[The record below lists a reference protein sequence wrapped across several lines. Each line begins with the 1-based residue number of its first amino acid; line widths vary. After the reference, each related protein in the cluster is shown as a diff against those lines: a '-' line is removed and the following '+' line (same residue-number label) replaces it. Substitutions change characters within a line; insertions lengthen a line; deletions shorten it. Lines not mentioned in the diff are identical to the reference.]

1 VIPDLKFKFP
11 QMQNQIPDQVPSSEE
26 IYNEMIRD
34 TFDVSEINT
43 SQEEDSFHGEGF
55 SMQIGSDSDS
65 KDNLLVQRIVN
76 TLTAQLQDFLPGAFR
91 ITPLPEQCLSYA
103 NLHSWSPRRSY
114 FSLFEM
120 QQSKSVWILHLSRS
134 VGEGFASLNHSKN
147 SKIYRNIYHDLRE
160 ADSVIYLETANMLRK
175 LFGSL
180 LELWPASY
188 KLKVARYRHILQL
201 GFLQGHAQ
209 DDEYVVLPF
218 YLDNNECSGEINL
231 VFPERY
237 ILNIVG
243 A

>member
-1 VIPDLKFKFP
+1 
-11 QMQNQIPDQVPSSEE
+11 MQNQIPNQVPSSEE

-34 TFDVSEINT
+34 TFDVSEIYT
-43 SQEEDSFHGEGF
+43 SQEEDSFPGEGF
-55 SMQIGSDSDS
+55 SMQIDSDSDS

-91 ITPLPEQCLSYA
+91 ITPKPEQCLSYA
-103 NLHSWSPRRSY
+103 NLHSWSPGRSY

-134 VGEGFASLNHSKN
+134 VGEGFASLNHRKN
-147 SKIYRNIYHDLRE
+147 SKIYRNIYYDLRE
-160 ADSVIYLETANMLRK
+160 ADSVIYLEIAEMLRK

-180 LELWPASY
+180 LELWPESD
-188 KLKVARYRHILQL
+188 KLKVARCRHILQL

-231 VFPERY
+231 ILPQRY
-237 ILNIVG
+237 LLNIVG

>member
-1 VIPDLKFKFP
+1 
-11 QMQNQIPDQVPSSEE
+11 MQNQIPDQVPSSEE

-34 TFDVSEINT
+34 TFDVSEIYT
-43 SQEEDSFHGEGF
+43 SQEEDSFPGEGF
-55 SMQIGSDSDS
+55 SMQIVSDSDS
-65 KDNLLVQRIVN
+65 KGNLLVQRIVN

-103 NLHSWSPRRSY
+103 NLHSWSPGRSY

-120 QQSKSVWILHLSRS
+120 QQSKSIWILHLNRS
-134 VGEGFASLNHSKN
+134 LGEGFASLNHSKN
-147 SKIYRNIYHDLRE
+147 LKIYRNIYHDLLE
-160 ADSVIYLETANMLRK
+160 ADSVIYLETAELLRK

-180 LELWPASY
+180 LELWPASD

-201 GFLQGHAQ
+201 GFLQGLAQ

-231 VFPERY
+231 VFPQRY
-237 ILNIVG
+237 LLNIVG